1 MNHTEYDRSNPAFR
15 CSGVNLVENSLWGI
29 NSLLD
34 AKDWSFI
41 PGTHIQNMANVLVS
55 YTLDKA
61 ARTGQ
66 ITDKI
71 IGK

>member
-1 MNHTEYDRSNPAFR
+1 MNHSEYDRSNPAFG
-15 CSGVNLVENSLWGI
+15 CSGVNLVENCLWGI

-34 AKDWSFI
+34 AKEWTCI
-41 PGTHIQNMANVLVS
+41 PGTHIQNTANVPAS
-55 YTLDKA
+55 YTLEKA

-66 ITDKI
+66 IIDKI